1 MQTAVGIFSSRVAAE
16 QAANGLRALGIT
28 DEHLNFLIPGAAG
41 DPPEAVPTTET
52 EQPGMG
58 KALGGVVGG
67 AMGAS
72 GGLIATAFVSA
83 MVPGVGAIT
92 AIGLTAAALFG
103 VGGAAAG
110 AAAGGALEDAMSE
123 GLPKDEIFV
132 YEDALRQGYT
142 VLVALTDDSTQ
153 HEAALRVLKEAGA
166 ESLDAARKRWW
177 VGLVEPEA
185 EVYTGQE
192 GDTAHHRDAYQRGLA
207 AAFQSQ
213 TFGKA
218 YNDVQAYLRAHYGD
232 VYTDEAFRRGYERG
246 RVYSESFGER
256 WSQAAISRTGKNTRE

>member
-1 MQTAVGIFSSRVAAE
+1 
-16 QAANGLRALGIT
+16 
-28 DEHLNFLIPGAAG
+28 
-41 DPPEAVPTTET
+41 
-52 EQPGMG
+52 MG

-72 GGLIATAFVSA
+72 GGLFATALVSA
-83 MVPGVGAIT
+83 IVPGIGPIT

-110 AAAGGALEDAMSE
+110 AAAGGALEDAMSA
-123 GLPKDEIFV
+123 GLPKDELFV

-142 VLVALTDDSTQ
+142 VLVALTDDTTQ
-153 HEAALRVLKEAGA
+153 HEAALRALEEAGA
-166 ESLDAARKRWW
+166 ESLDAARERWW

-192 GDTAHHRDAYQRGLA
+192 GNPAPHGSPYQQGLTAAL
-207 AAFQSQ
+207 QSE

-218 YNDVQAYLRAHYGD
+218 YDDVQPYLQTRYGD
-232 VYTDEAFRRGYERG
+232 VYTDAAFRRGYERG

-256 WSQAAISRTGKNTRE
+256 WTQAAITRPGKDTIG